1 MKKKLSSILIC
12 LIFLVGLGIM
22 LYPMISNLYS
32 EHNQIQ
38 TINNYEK
45 VIDDMDDNEIQEA
58 LELAQK
64 YNKSLIGNVKLTDP
78 FDVELQK
85 GLNSEYEHLL
95 NIDGDGIM
103 GYINIPKINVNLPI
117 FHGTSEEVLQ
127 KGVGHLENT
136 SFPIGGEG
144 THTVL
149 SGHTGLPTAELFND
163 LSELEEDDEFYL
175 HVLGKVLAYRIDQVK
190 VVEPQDTSN
199 LLIDPTKDYA
209 TLVTCTPYGVN
220 SHRLLV
226 RGTRIPYVENM
237 ENEQITTSGKAR
249 AWLSEYIYVLVIGIS
264 AILVVFSIWLIFI
277 KKRKKKG
284 KNNEGEN
291 NKGDK

>member
-12 LIFLVGLGIM
+12 LTFLIGLGIM

-45 VIDDMDDNEIQEA
+45 VIEDMNDNEIQEA
-58 LELAQK
+58 IELARK
-64 YNKSLIGNVKLTDP
+64 YNKRLIGNVTLTDP
-78 FDVELQK
+78 FDAELQK
-85 GLNSEYEHLL
+85 ELDSEYEHLL

-103 GYINIPKINVNLPI
+103 GHVNIPEINVNLPI
-117 FHGTSEEVLQ
+117 YHGTSEEVLQ

-136 SFPIGGEG
+136 SLPVGGED

-149 SGHTGLPTAELFND
+149 SGHTGLPSAELFNK
-163 LSELEEDDEFYL
+163 LSELEEGDEFYL
-175 HVLGKVLAYRIDQVK
+175 HILGKVLAYKIDQIK
-190 VVEPQDTSN
+190 VVEPENTSD

-226 RGTRIPYVENM
+226 RGIRIPYVENM
-237 ENEQITTSGKAR
+237 ENEQVTTTSGKAR
-249 AWLSEYIYVLVIGIS
+249 EWLSEYVNVLVVGIS
-264 AILVVFSIWLIFI
+264 AILVVVASIWLISI
-277 KKRKKKG
+277 KKRK
-284 KNNEGEN
+284 NEGE
-291 NKGDK
+291 K

>member
-1 MKKKLSSILIC
+1 MKNKLSSILIC

-38 TINNYEK
+38 SINNYEK
-45 VIDDMDDNEIQEA
+45 VIEDMSDNEIEEA
-58 LELAQK
+58 IELAQK
-64 YNKSLIGNVKLTDP
+64 YNENLIGNVIITDP
-78 FDVELQK
+78 FDVDLQK
-85 GLNSEYEHLL
+85 ELNSEYEQLL

-103 GYINIPKINVNLPI
+103 GYINISKINVNFPI
-117 FHGTSEEVLQ
+117 YHGTCEVVLQ

-136 SFPIGGEG
+136 SLPIGGEG

-149 SGHTGLPTAELFND
+149 SGHTGLPSAKLFND
-163 LSELEEDDEFYL
+163 LSKLEEGDEFYL
-175 HVLGKVLAYRIDQVK
+175 HVLGEILAYKIDQIK
-190 VVEPQDTSN
+190 VVEPHDTSD
-199 LLIDPTKDYA
+199 LLIDSTKDYA

-237 ENEQITTSGKAR
+237 ENEQVTTSGKAR
-249 AWLSEYIYVLVIGIS
+249 EWLSEYIEVLVIGIS
-264 AILVVFSIWLIFI
+264 ALLVVFTIWLIFI
-277 KKRKKKG
+277 KRRKKYKG
-284 KNNEGEN
+284 EK
-291 NKGDK
+291 